1 MGSMKL
7 LYIEDNR
14 SLVESLR
21 GYLGKSFV
29 IEVAYTAAKGTKLA
43 RANKYDII
51 LLDLK
56 LPDGNGLDICR
67 TIREFGVESPI
78 LVLTAEKDTV
88 TKIQLLEAGAD
99 DFLTKPFHVLE
110 LRARLQALLRRPA
123 IQINVPILSCRGL
136 TVNLESR
143 QVERDGKSIELRPTE
158 FSILEYLL
166 RNQDRAVTRQMIFD
180 HVWQPSAY
188 NISNTVDVHIKYLRD
203 KIDKP
208 FDEPIIET
216 VYGIGYIIKHG

>member
-1 MGSMKL
+1 MNPLKL

-21 GYLGKSFV
+21 DYLGETFDM
-29 IEVAYTAAKGTKLA
+29 EVAYTAAKGIKLV
-43 RANKYDII
+43 RSKDYDII

-67 TIREFGVESPI
+67 TIRSFGVDSPI
-78 LVLTAEKDTV
+78 LVLTANKDTI
-88 TKIQLLEAGAD
+88 TKVQLLEAGAD

-110 LRARLQALLRRPA
+110 LRARLQALLRRPPV
-123 IQINVPILSCRGL
+123 QVTVPVLSCRGL
-136 TVNLESR
+136 MVNLKNR
-143 QVERDGKSIELRPTE
+143 HVERDGKSIELRPTE

-180 HVWQPSAY
+180 YVWEPSAY

-203 KIDKP
+203 KVDKP
-208 FDEPIIET
+208 FDEPLIET